1 MKKIIRLP
9 SLSRVSPG
17 SKATLQIPLGPTYER
32 IVFSVAAAA
41 GLDAN
46 DIGRIDVVMNGNVK
60 MTFKDLQRLMDINAY
75 YGREADTVSATA
87 MQFAIHF
94 NRAEMAENI
103 WRAAPGV
110 GTADLQ
116 TLHIEMDI
124 PAAAPA
130 DMTITAHAQAN
141 PERQNLGVFFNV
153 KEFPVSSATAGQF
166 EADKLPRGAWYSAIH
181 LFKADISAVEVVAND
196 VKIIDATKTVLER
209 FQRAAAPKARVPQ
222 TAKATHVDFT
232 TDGVLLDCLPTANLD
247 DFRVRMTLATA
258 GNVDIVTETLDT
270 LG

>member
-9 SLSRVSPG
+9 SMSRVQPG

-32 IVFSVAAAA
+32 IVFNVAAGA
-41 GLDAN
+41 GLDAT

-60 MTFKDLQRLMDINAY
+60 MTFKDLQRLIDINTY

-94 NRAEMAENI
+94 NRAELQDNI

-110 GTADLQ
+110 GTQDLQ

-124 PAAAPA
+124 PGTAPA
-130 DMTITAHAQAN
+130 DMTIAAFAQAN
-141 PERQNLGVFFNV
+141 PERQNLGVFFNI
-153 KEFPVSSATAGQF
+153 KEFPVSTSTAGLF

-181 LFKADISAVEVVAND
+181 LFKSDISNVEVVAND
-196 VKIIDATKTVLER
+196 VKIVDAPKGTLER
-209 FQRAAAPKARVPQ
+209 FQKAGAPRQRVPL

-232 TDGVLLDCLPTANLD
+232 TDGNLLDCLPTANLD
-247 DFRVRMTLATA
+247 DFRIRMTLTTS